1 MGYNVCLHEQN
12 DTFRDMLITGLIRE
26 SWKVKA
32 FKTGGQLC
40 SHISDHPHVWVVD
53 ADDPAGFKVI
63 KELKK
68 AENAAPIIATSEHE
82 RVINRVL
89 GLELGCAD
97 FVVKP
102 FLTRELV
109 LRIQRVLTPPQP
121 GSTGEQ
127 AGSTVMLQKY
137 CINPLRRCVNIEGQ
151 KISLTAKEFNLLL
164 LFLRHQGMALSR
176 EQIIR
181 AVWGE
186 NYCGSERAADD
197 LIRRIRKKFIHLKV
211 ETLHGY
217 GYLMRS

>member
-12 DTFRDMLITGLIRE
+12 DSLREMLISGLMRE
-26 SWKVKA
+26 SWEVKA
-32 FKTGGQLC
+32 FKTGSQLC
-40 SHISDHPHVWVVD
+40 SQLSDHPHVWVVD
-53 ADDPAGFKVI
+53 ADDPVGFKII
-63 KELKK
+63 KELQK
-68 AENAAPIIATSEHE
+68 AEDAAPIIATSEHE

-109 LRIQRVLTPPQP
+109 LRIQRVLTPPP
-121 GSTGEQ
+121 PKSTGEQ
-127 AGSTVMLQKY
+127 AGRTVMLQKY
-137 CINPLRRCVNIEGQ
+137 SINPLHRCVNIEGQ
-151 KISLTAKEFNLLL
+151 KISLTTKEFDLLL
-164 LFLRHQGMALSR
+164 LFLRHQGMSLSR

-186 NYCGSERAADD
+186 NYCGSDRAVDD
-197 LIRRIRKKFIHLKV
+197 LIRRMRKKFIHLKV

>member
-12 DTFRDMLITGLIRE
+12 DSFREMLIAGLRRE
-26 SWKVKA
+26 SWQVKT
-32 FKTGGQLC
+32 FKAGSQLC
-40 SHISDHPHVWVVD
+40 THISDYPHVWVVD

-68 AENAAPIIATSEHE
+68 AEGAAPVIATSAHE

-97 FVVKP
+97 FIVKP
-102 FLTRELV
+102 FLPRELV
-109 LRIQRVLTPPQP
+109 LRIQRVLTPPRQGGAGEQT
-121 GSTGEQ
+121 GSTLK
-127 AGSTVMLQKY
+127 LQKY
-137 CINPLRRCVNIEGQ
+137 RLNPLRRCVGIAGKEF
-151 KISLTAKEFNLLL
+151 SLTAKEFDLLL
-164 LFLRHQGMALSR
+164 LFWRHQGMALSR
-176 EQIIR
+176 AQIAR

-186 NYCGSERAADD
+186 NYGGTERAVDD

-217 GYLMRS
+217 GYLLRA

>member
-1 MGYNVCLHEQN
+1 MGYNICLHEQN
-12 DTFRDMLITGLIRE
+12 DTLREMLITGLMRE
-26 SWKVKA
+26 SWRVKA
-32 FKTGGQLC
+32 FKAGSQLC
-40 SHISDHPHVWVVD
+40 SHISEHPHVWVVD
-53 ADDPAGFKVI
+53 ADDPVGFKVI

-68 AENAAPIIATSEHE
+68 AEDAVPIIATSEHE

-109 LRIQRVLTPPQP
+109 LRIQRVLTPPQS
-121 GSTGEQ
+121 GSTGEE
-127 AGSTVMLQKY
+127 AGSAVMLQKY
-137 CINPLRRCVNIEGQ
+137 CINPLRRSISIEGQ

-176 EQIIR
+176 EQIVR

-186 NYCGSERAADD
+186 NYCGSERAVDD
-197 LIRRIRKKFIHLKV
+197 LIRRIRKKFIQLKV

-217 GYLMRS
+217 GYLMRP